1 MAIEKMEIMLPQSN
15 KVEAAEVMEFLDV
28 MSQNEQ
34 KEMLAFLRGVQFGK
48 SLSMHHDDRAAG

>member
-1 MAIEKMEIMLPQSN
+1 MAIEKMEVIMLQSD
-15 KVEAAEVMEFLDV
+15 KKEAAEVLELLDV
-28 MSQNEQ
+28 MSQREQ